1 MSEGP
6 RRVLAAVDGS
16 VASLKAGRLAIALAA
31 TWGAAVRLIAVADEP
46 DTAGPGPGEGR
57 SGSGLEER
65 RTQLRN
71 VLEYVRREHDDVQVV
86 VDVVLRERPGAQP
99 YELILEEAERWRADL
114 LVVGRRGHRG
124 LGRALLGSQAE
135 HVLEFAGLPV
145 VVVPEKTDR
154 QGTQWAAA
162 GKGPLRQPRSVG

>member
-1 MSEGP
+1 MSEIP

-16 VASLKAGRLAIALAA
+16 VASLKAGRLAIQLAA
-31 TWGAAVRLIAVADEP
+31 TWGAAVRLIGVADEP
-46 DTAGPGPGEGR
+46 TRGVVGSEVGR
-57 SGSGLEER
+57 ASRHEER

-71 VLEYVRREHDDVQVV
+71 AMEYVRREHGGTPVV

-145 VVVPEKTDR
+145 VVVPERIEKPGRAPGRGGPWDD
-154 QGTQWAAA
+154 AA
-162 GKGPLRQPRSVG
+162 P